1 MTALRSKL
9 SISPFDRTVWIV
21 IALAIGLIVGTVA
34 LGDRVGVTV
43 ERVSPLGEA
52 RSTSGIGVTFSE
64 TMNRDSVTGRFT
76 VTPEIA
82 GDYAWSGSTL
92 TFVPDHALPPGE
104 SYTVE
109 IGRGAQSE
117 SGRELLSTIQF
128 TFTVRTPRVAYLS
141 PADNVPQN
149 IWAVDPA
156 NPDQAAQLT
165 FSPTGIYD
173 YAVSPDGSQIAFSE
187 RSTDGTSDIKLID
200 LDTGALRQLTNCPD
214 SSCTTP
220 VWRPDGQVIAYERVD
235 FNTSLQVGRS
245 PTRIWLIDMT
255 TASAPTR
262 PLFEE
267 SQLLSYN
274 AQWSADGNR
283 IAVFDSSSVAI
294 LVYDF
299 TTGEIT
305 AVPSRSG
312 TSGALSPDGTRLIFP
327 DIPPIEE
334 GQNVSQYLRL
344 VDLVSQELS
353 YISMPDDPIEDD
365 QARWSPDGEWLAIT
379 RRYTDDRYTRGY
391 QLYLLDPDSPADV
404 TPLTGDPSYAD
415 GVYYWDATGTQI
427 VIQRLRLLDENGQ
440 PDNLARPEIWTLDVA
455 SGALT
460 QVAVNAYLP
469 RWVP

>member
-1 MTALRSKL
+1 MTQPRLN
-9 SISPFDRTVWIV
+9 ISPFDRTVWIV
-21 IALAIGLIVGTVA
+21 IVLVIGLIIGTIA

-64 TMNRDSVTGRFT
+64 SMNRDSVTERFT
-76 VTPEIA
+76 VTPEIT
-82 GDYAWSGSTL
+82 GTFSWSADTV

-104 SYTVE
+104 SYIVE

-117 SGRELLSTIQF
+117 SGRELISTVQF
-128 TFTVRTPRVAYLS
+128 SFTVRTPRVAYLY
-141 PADNVPQN
+141 PADNAPQN

-156 NPDQAAQLT
+156 RPDTAAQIT

-173 YAVSPDGSQIAFSE
+173 FAVSPDGSQIAFSE
-187 RSTDGTSDIKLID
+187 RATDGTSDIKLID
-200 LDTGALRQLTNCPD
+200 LDTGGLRQLTNCPD
-214 SSCTTP
+214 SACTTP
-220 VWRPDGQVIAYERVD
+220 VWRPDGRVIAYERVD
-235 FNTSLQVGRS
+235 FNSSLQVGRS
-245 PTRIWLIDMT
+245 PTRVWLIDLT
-255 TASAPTR
+255 TTPASTR
-262 PLFEE
+262 PLFQE

-312 TSGALSPDGTRLIFP
+312 TSGALSPDGTKLVFP
-327 DIPPIEE
+327 DVPPIEE

-344 VDLVSQELS
+344 VDLVSQELG
-353 YISMPDDPIEDD
+353 YISTPDDPVEDD

-391 QLYLLDPDSPADV
+391 QLYLIDPDSPADAQ
-404 TPLTGDPSYAD
+404 PLTDDPSYAD

-427 VIQRLRLLDENGQ
+427 VIQRLHLFDENGQ
-440 PDNLARPEIWTLDVA
+440 PDNLARPEIWTLDIA
-455 SGALT
+455 SGTLT
-460 QVAVNAYLP
+460 RVAMNAYLP